1 MPRPL
6 RAVIQIGVLF
16 VLLLALAKPAAAHWC
31 DCLWAS
37 AYNIVVRPE
46 VDAVDVPASG
56 EATLAIWVQNNMGYP
71 LKNFS
76 LDASASGYSVSEQ
89 LDTNT
94 RTVSS
99 PDPYLLPGEKA
110 RYLLRIA
117 VDSASAGSMLA
128 TQLDF
133 SIGFGNGNAQDQ
145 YYPTVGGGAAYMRL
159 PDGTT
164 YPAAAISDPGAGGQA
179 VHLGSGAIADFGDSP
194 SGLDDLLNEYCV
206 GRARWMCSSIT
217 DTNCGSRATGGGSN
231 YDYEHLWAAEF
242 LAARKAGLAEDRKN
256 TFRSRLIC
264 GYDDDTEAF
273 WSQAI
278 FMLGYLGEN
287 ATARTFIEE
296 RVQNASGTELGVAKA
311 ALLLLGNQTDYTSYH
326 ADVVAGMSSGDQWVE
341 IYSAAALGIVDSD
354 NAAVASHLVTTARW
368 EQPDAVN
375 SGLAFTAAHLLDL
388 VTWDRR
394 GWATNAADTGCG
406 GYYRG
411 CDSTP
416 PPPPGNV
423 RCDTSTGGGTAR
435 IQWDQVTT
443 EPISRYWV
451 YWGNAQR
458 SGGCSRPGTCA
469 TDYNSSANT
478 SSIFYDLSGL
488 AMGTTYYV
496 AVTSVDSAGNF
507 SDYSTEVSCAIP
519 VSQVAP
525 VARLTCAPTSGNAPL
540 DVSCDGTASSD
551 ANGAADIAHRYFRLD
566 SGAEVDEADALIEYP
581 ALAAGNHTVTLRV
594 VDSTD
599 RSDSATVSISVTTP
613 GNEPPTARISAT
625 PLSGLAPLTVSFDGS
640 ASSDSDGSITSWDWD
655 FADGSGHGSGATASH
670 AFASDG
676 TYNVVLTVTD
686 DGGTPLT
693 GTAVVTITVGGAVNQ
708 PPDISTASATPW
720 YGPAPLTV
728 AFDASGVRD
737 PDGDPVSVSWDFGDA
752 SAPSTELAISHTYSA
767 NGVYTAVLTAQDDQQ
782 PANVSSTS
790 FHIAVTD
797 NLPPDLEAAVVT
809 PASGV
814 FPLTVTFDATLCTD
828 PDGDAISYRWEIA
841 VEATESVTSDSPTM
855 QHTFADP
862 GDYDATLTLT
872 DDGDPPLEV
881 TRHFTIDVQYPPE
894 SGLPEQVKL
903 LKDGCACASADPAAL
918 QLAAGAALIATLGVA
933 RRRRRG

>member
-1 MPRPL
+1 MPRCL
-6 RAVIQIGVLF
+6 RAAAQIGALF
-16 VLLLALAKPAAAHWC
+16 LVLLALETPAHAHWC

-46 VDAVDVPASG
+46 VDTVEVPASG
-56 EATLAIWVQNNMGYP
+56 EVTLAIWIQNNMGYP

-76 LDASASGYSVSEQ
+76 LNAEASGYNVSEQ
-89 LDTNT
+89 LDSNT

-99 PDPYLLPGEKA
+99 PDPYLMPGEKI
-110 RYLLRIA
+110 RYLLRIS
-117 VDSASAGSMLA
+117 VDTAGAGSMMA

-133 SIGFGNGNAQDQ
+133 DVGFGNGNAQDK
-145 YYPTVGGGAAYMRL
+145 YYPTVSGGVAYMRL

-164 YPAAAISDPGAGGQA
+164 YPSTPISDPGAGGQA
-179 VHLGSGAIADFGDSP
+179 VHLGAGAIADFGDSP
-194 SGLDDLLNEYCV
+194 SGLDDLLNQYCV
-206 GRARWMCSSIT
+206 GRNRWNCGSIT
-217 DTNCGSRATGGGSN
+217 DTSCASRATGGGSN
-231 YDYEHLWAAEF
+231 YDFEYLWAAEF

-256 TFRSRLIC
+256 TFRARLIC
-264 GYDDDTEAF
+264 GYEDDSEAF
-273 WSQAI
+273 WTQAM

-287 ATARTFIEE
+287 ATARSFIEE

-311 ALLLLGNQTDYTSYH
+311 ALLLLGSQTDYNSYH
-326 ADVVAGMSSGDQWVE
+326 GDVVAGLSSGDQWVE

-354 NAAVASHLVTTARW
+354 NGAVSDHLVSAARW

-375 SGLAFTAAHLLDL
+375 SGHAFTAAHLLDL

-394 GWATNAADTGCG
+394 GWATNGADEGCG

-416 PPPPGNV
+416 PPAPGNV

-435 IQWDQVTT
+435 IQWDPIGS
-443 EPISRYWV
+443 EPVSRYWV
-451 YWGNAQR
+451 YWGDAQR
-458 SGGCSRPGTCA
+458 SGGCTRPGTCA
-469 TDYNSSANT
+469 TDYSNSANT

-488 AMGTTYYV
+488 TMGTTYYA
-496 AVTSVDSAGNF
+496 AVTAVDAAGNF

-519 VSQVAP
+519 VTQVAP
-525 VARLTCAPTSGNAPL
+525 VARLTCTPTSGNEPL

-551 ANGAADIAHRYFRLD
+551 ANSDIVHRYFKLD
-566 SGAEVDEADALIEYP
+566 GGAESDEADGLIDYL

-599 RSDSATVSISVTTP
+599 RSNTATVAISVSTP
-613 GNEPPTARISAT
+613 GNAPPTARLTAT
-625 PLSGLAPLTVSFDGS
+625 PLSGPAPLTVSFDGT
-640 ASSDSDGSITSWDWD
+640 ASSDTDGSVVSWDWD
-655 FADGSGHGSGATASH
+655 FVDGSSHGSGVTTSH
-670 AFASDG
+670 QFASDG

-686 DGGTPLT
+686 DGSTPLT
-693 GTAVVTITVGGAVNQ
+693 GTAVVTITVGGAANR

-728 AFDASGVRD
+728 NFDASGVRD
-737 PDGDPVSVSWDFGDA
+737 PDNDPVTVSWDFGDS
-752 SAPSTELAISHTYSA
+752 SAISTELTISHTYSS
-767 NGVYTAVLTAQDDQQ
+767 NGVYTAVLTAQDNQQ
-782 PANVSSTS
+782 PPNVSSTS

-797 NLPPDLEAAVVT
+797 NRPPDLETAVVT
-809 PASGV
+809 PLSGT
-814 FPLTVTFDATLCTD
+814 FPLTVTFDATPCTD
-828 PDGDAISYRWEIA
+828 PDGDHITYRWEVAI
-841 VEATESVTSDSPTM
+841 EATESVTSDSPTM

-881 TRHFTIDVQYPPE
+881 SKRFTIDVQYPPE
-894 SGLPEQVKL
+894 SGQPERVKL
-903 LKDGCACASADPAAL
+903 LKDGCACSSAEPAAFPVVS
-918 QLAAGAALIATLGVA
+918 GAALISTLTMVW
-933 RRRRRG
+933 RRRRR